1 MTLSITLGSF
11 TLVCP
16 CPWLHRRWFWTEK
29 QRVINL
35 SKAHLTQR
43 LMPKCEWQQQKID
56 TQAST
61 SLYNLSIKYFIN
73 YFFLNWSIK
82 MCFTCSRTLFFKII
96 FGIDNNLGNL
106 SVIDQA
112 VSYVTLI
119 QMFFSQCTHI
129 FTTFYQ
135 IKGKE
140 ERVYNSGRWPNNK
153 KDSCNTIIFL

>member
-1 MTLSITLGSF
+1 
-11 TLVCP
+11 
-16 CPWLHRRWFWTEK
+16 
-29 QRVINL
+29 
-35 SKAHLTQR
+35 
-43 LMPKCEWQQQKID
+43 
-56 TQAST
+56 
-61 SLYNLSIKYFIN
+61 
-73 YFFLNWSIK
+73 

-140 ERVYNSGRWPNNK
+140 ERVYNSGR
-153 KDSCNTIIFL
+153 